1 MGTGA
6 RIKKRRQELHISQ
19 SKLASMAGMS
29 QSGLS
34 TIENEKNRAMSDNL
48 SAIASALQCSVA
60 YLLGE
65 TNDPKAISQSYSM
78 AASLDASADVQND
91 PEDSWALRE
100 SLRRDPNR
108 RILFDAAS
116 RVPEKDIMTAVR
128 ILEAFKEGKDS
139 NE

>member
-78 AASLDASADVQND
+78 AASLDASADVQRSPASD
-91 PEDSWALRE
+91 DDLKFALFG
-100 SLRRDPNR
+100 S
-108 RILFDAAS
+108 S
-116 RVPEKDIMTAVR
+116 KDITDAQFEEVKR
-128 ILEAFKEGKDS
+128 FAQFIKERG
-139 NE
+139 NR